1 MSEPHEAWIIT
12 KDGEKVPCLLEEI
25 EPSKWQATPV
35 RDVCIDEVDSAGV
48 DLLPAQS
55 SIRFMLVGEMT

>member
-1 MSEPHEAWIIT
+1 MSEPREAWIIT

-35 RDVCIDEVDSAGV
+35 RDVRMEDVVSAAV

-55 SIRFMLVGEMT
+55 SISFLLVGEEE